1 MLTLFAGAMNAAKA
15 KGDAGRVMELEREK
29 GRVLHMSQK
38 FKAAVTTFQ
47 RSQLQNQG
55 GAAGGLNV
63 GGGGMG
69 GNMNMSGLEGTG
81 MGSSSSKDNN
91 ANVNKSP
98 FPLPSQPTPH
108 SQIQMSA
115 VPNQNQSPNQPNF
128 QSNQT
133 VPSHLQQHQMQ
144 GLQHLG
150 GVWQGTLSWTGFDAA
165 TQGRKEVHAQVAALP
180 HGGGAM

>member
-1 MLTLFAGAMNAAKA
+1 MLTLFAGAINTAKA
-15 KGDAGRVMELEREK
+15 KGDAVRVMELEREK
-29 GRVLHMSQK
+29 GRVLLMSQK
-38 FKAAVTTFQ
+38 FKAAVTAFQ

-55 GAAGGLNV
+55 GAAGGLNM

-81 MGSSSSKDNN
+81 MGLSSSKDNS
-91 ANVNKSP
+91 ANVIKSP

-115 VPNQNQSPNQPNF
+115 IPNQNPNQPNF
-128 QSNQT
+128 QSNQAG
-133 VPSHLQQHQMQ
+133 PSHLQQHHMQ